1 MRAIRF
7 AGRFGSE
14 LDPALDAALRK
25 DSSLEGISA
34 ERIKDEFVK
43 GIISAKSVKHFL
55 GLIAKYNL
63 FKWVFKGL
71 NVTDNFVEDKDPIV
85 VIASLLTDNDSRV
98 LPKIMVLNLKYK
110 DDEMRPIKFLIDL
123 LQLSVDNAVLLKRA
137 ESVAKVTPEQIKKF
151 ASFNRVDT
159 KLLQA
164 FLTFKL
170 SVSGGAVKAEF
181 NLPDGPELG
190 KMILKLETEN
200 FKKLL

>member
-1 MRAIRF
+1 MGEVTKEI
-7 AGRFGSE
+7 
-14 LDPALDAALRK
+14 DIALRNTIHLL
-25 DSSLEGISA
+25 STISG
-34 ERIKDEFVK
+34 ERIRDEFVK

-63 FKWVFKGL
+63 FKWIFKGL

-85 VIASLLTDNDSRV
+85 VIASLLVNNDTKL
-98 LPKIMVLNLKYK
+98 LPKALVLNLKYK

-137 ESVAKVTPEQIKKF
+137 ESVAKVTPEQIKRF
-151 ASFNRVDT
+151 ASFNHVDA